1 LVELWQTNQKFFV
14 LINCQGLGYEIQI
27 LESFFLKLKTNQIS
41 NKKITLWLKHIKKED
56 SDLLFGFTSK
66 EQKNFFIE
74 ILSIRGVG
82 SQIGM
87 GILNKFSISEVINAI
102 KTQNKKLICSVPGI
116 GQKMSDRLIL
126 ELKNKFKSELQ
137 FEEEKA
143 KDEFEIK
150 DPEINKMMQDLKL
163 TLQSLNYKNKEINTI
178 MPIIKESTLLAK
190 KEKNLSFENLLK
202 IAKNNLDKDSS
213 NIGRWRSIINKLKI
227 NFMSLDTA
235 EKQKLI
241 ETHQVHSTDTGS
253 VEVQVAMLSKRI
265 SKLSDHLQ
273 GNIHDFASRQGLLKM
288 IGKRKRLLSYIKDK
302 NVQRYQELVKKI
314 GIRGWSQLM
323 KKKQSKKKTQN

>member
-1 LVELWQTNQKFFV
+1 MISWINGELVESWQTNQKFFV

-126 ELKNKFKSELQ
+126 ELKNKFKSEIL

-143 KDEFEIK
+143 KDGFEIK
-150 DPEINKMMQDLKL
+150 DPEINKMIEDLQL
-163 TLQSLNYKNKEINTI
+163 TLQSLNYKNKEIKTI
-178 MPIIKESTLLAK
+178 LPIIINEVDFLAK

-202 IAKNNLDKDSS
+202 LAMNYLDKESS
-213 NIGRWRSIINKLKI
+213 NI
-227 NFMSLDTA
+227 
-235 EKQKLI
+235 
-241 ETHQVHSTDTGS
+241 
-253 VEVQVAMLSKRI
+253 
-265 SKLSDHLQ
+265 
-273 GNIHDFASRQGLLKM
+273 AS
-288 IGKRKRLLSYIKDK
+288 
-302 NVQRYQELVKKI
+302 
-314 GIRGWSQLM
+314 
-323 KKKQSKKKTQN
+323 

>member
-1 LVELWQTNQKFFV
+1 LISWINGQLVDLWQTNQKFFV

-41 NKKITLWLKHIKKED
+41 NKNITLWIKHIKKED

-87 GILNKFSISEVINAI
+87 GILNKFSIGEVINAI

-126 ELKNKFKSELQ
+126 ELKNNFKCVIQ
-137 FEEEKA
+137 FEEKKA

-150 DPEINKMMQDLKL
+150 DPEINKIIEDLQL
-163 TLQSLNYKNKEINTI
+163 TLQSLNYKNKEIKTI
-178 MPIIKESTLLAK
+178 LPIIINQVDFLAK
-190 KEKNLSFENLLK
+190 KENNLSFENLLK
-202 IAKNNLDKDSS
+202 LAMNYLDKESS
-213 NIGRWRSIINKLKI
+213 NI
-227 NFMSLDTA
+227 
-235 EKQKLI
+235 
-241 ETHQVHSTDTGS
+241 
-253 VEVQVAMLSKRI
+253 
-265 SKLSDHLQ
+265 
-273 GNIHDFASRQGLLKM
+273 AS
-288 IGKRKRLLSYIKDK
+288 
-302 NVQRYQELVKKI
+302 
-314 GIRGWSQLM
+314 
-323 KKKQSKKKTQN
+323 